1 MTSAEAATE
10 LAGHFHEFLGK
21 VQARVERAR
30 RAASG
35 SYGPGEK
42 VVKLSDVVKDTP
54 LPTFAI
60 DLSFLTKLLAA
71 RRKLRPQR
79 TERTVQA
86 TQVCVNPTQCVF
98 TLLRCVLTLLWCVL
112 TLLSVCSPYSG
123 VC

>member
-1 MTSAEAATE
+1 MMQLKRTKAGTAAAFYTKSKLCSFPLLEQALRMSSAEAATE
-10 LAGHFHEFLGK
+10 LSGHFHEFLGK
-21 VQARVERAR
+21 VQTRVERAR

-60 DLSFLTKLLAA
+60 DLSFIKKLLAA

-79 TERTVQA
+79 IERSVRS
-86 TQVCVNPTQCVF
+86 
-98 TLLRCVLTLLWCVL
+98 LR
-112 TLLSVCSPYSG
+112 SPG
-123 VC
+123 L